1 MPKKMAGEN
10 SKAVAARERKN
21 EKVNADKAA
30 KDAATEDAKWADN
43 DKGLAKK
50 QGRKEDAEKKRLEAL
65 AKKKERED
73 MLAQETAGISVKQA
87 KVTPMKI
94 TQAQIR
100 EEQAKREEAAKG
112 KAVAKPEPVTHLTT
126 PLPENINRVDVEG
139 AEARNV
145 TEAIQVLSINA
156 NSPSVDKHPE
166 KRMKAAF
173 EEFEKKRLPEL
184 KAENGNMRLSQ
195 LKQMLRKEWQKHP
208 ENPLNKQLA
217 AMAGQMANQ
226 M

>member
-1 MPKKMAGEN
+1 MG
-10 SKAVAARERKN
+10 
-21 EKVNADKAA
+21 
-30 KDAATEDAKWADN
+30 
-43 DKGLAKK
+43 
-50 QGRKEDAEKKRLEAL
+50 DAEKKRLEAL

-73 MLAQETAGISVKQA
+73 MLAQESASIAPKAKANPVK
-87 KVTPMKI
+87 V

-100 EEQAKREEAAKG
+100 EEHVKREEAARG
-112 KAVAKPEPVTHLTT
+112 KKASPKPEPVTHLTT
-126 PLPENINRVDVEG
+126 PLPENLNRVEVEG
-139 AEARNV
+139 LEARNV
-145 TEAIQVLSINA
+145 TEAIQILSINT
-156 NSPSVDKHPE
+156 NSPAVDKHPE

-184 KAENGNMRLSQ
+184 KQENGNMRLSQ

-217 AMAGQMANQ
+217 AMAGQMADQ